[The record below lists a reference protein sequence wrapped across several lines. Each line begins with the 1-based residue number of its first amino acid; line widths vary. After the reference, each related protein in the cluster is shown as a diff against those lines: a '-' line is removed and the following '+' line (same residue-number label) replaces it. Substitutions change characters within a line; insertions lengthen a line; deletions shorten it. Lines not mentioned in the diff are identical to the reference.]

1 METLQHD
8 LMNKPVRRLFF
19 HFFIPAVFGML
30 LMSVNLLLDGIF
42 VGHGVGEIG
51 LAGVNLAT
59 PIFTVILAISLWIGI
74 GGATNFSMA
83 MGEDDTGKARSSFT
97 LSLTIFIAL
106 LGAISIF
113 GYFNIDTVASWLGAN
128 EETMAPTIDYLQVL
142 FTLGWVL
149 GLQQLLSIFIRND
162 GRPILGMVSL
172 GITSVVNVALN
183 YVFIFIMDLG
193 VYGAALATVLGGVV
207 GVLVFVPHFFNKKVI
222 LNKWNWA
229 WSTLLARRIVS
240 IGFPSL
246 LAESGAFVLVVG
258 YNLTVVAELGTEGVT
273 AFSVIN
279 YLHGFMFLAFFGIET
294 AMQPMVSYYHG
305 AKKKAFLRQTIALAE
320 KTALILGFV
329 LFAIGYIFAPYLV
342 QLFGVSDESIVQL
355 AVEGIR
361 LFFIGYLFIGISF
374 VYMTFFQSVGKVF
387 SATAIIVARS
397 YIIFIAY
404 LFILPKI
411 FGVNGIWLTM
421 PIAELTMAILI
432 VLFVRKRVLKQMK
445 VNEND

>member
-1 METLQHD
+1 
-8 LMNKPVRRLFF
+8 MNKPVRRLFF

-193 VYGAALATVLGGVV
+193 VYGAALATVLG
-207 GVLVFVPHFFNKKVI
+207 
-222 LNKWNWA
+222 
-229 WSTLLARRIVS
+229 R
-240 IGFPSL
+240 
-246 LAESGAFVLVVG
+246 
-258 YNLTVVAELGTEGVT
+258 
-273 AFSVIN
+273 
-279 YLHGFMFLAFFGIET
+279 
-294 AMQPMVSYYHG
+294 
-305 AKKKAFLRQTIALAE
+305 
-320 KTALILGFV
+320 
-329 LFAIGYIFAPYLV
+329 
-342 QLFGVSDESIVQL
+342 
-355 AVEGIR
+355 
-361 LFFIGYLFIGISF
+361 
-374 VYMTFFQSVGKVF
+374 
-387 SATAIIVARS
+387 
-397 YIIFIAY
+397 
-404 LFILPKI
+404 
-411 FGVNGIWLTM
+411 
-421 PIAELTMAILI
+421 
-432 VLFVRKRVLKQMK
+432 
-445 VNEND
+445 